1 MSTYIV
7 EALVAGK
14 VYYEIEAES
23 EKDAI
28 KIAHKENANKKMYT
42 EDGTNIELSVYDDI
56 DTFTIVDKKWK
67 QMNQVFIGK
76 VGVKYERN

>member
-14 VYYEIEAES
+14 VYYEIEAEN

-56 DTFTIVDKKWK
+56 DTFTIVDKK
-67 QMNQVFIGK
+67 
-76 VGVKYERN
+76 